1 MKLLRSITMLFM
13 MSGTLI
19 FVSAPIAALAAT
31 GSSDQACQAIQAIN
45 PSGACDTKQG
55 SESTLFKVIRLALQ
69 LLSIVAGVIA
79 VIMLVVAGFKYIT
92 SQGDANSAASARNTL
107 LYAIVGIVIVA
118 FAQIIVKFVLAKAK

>member
-1 MKLLRSITMLFM
+1 MKLLRSLVMLFM
-13 MSGTLI
+13 MSGSLI
-19 FVSAPIAALAAT
+19 FVSAPMAALAAS
-31 GSSDQACQAIQAIN
+31 GSSDQACQAIQVVN
-45 PSGACDTKQG
+45 PSGACDSKKN
-55 SESTLFKVIRLALQ
+55 SESALFKVIRVALQ

-107 LYAIVGIVIVA
+107 LYAIVGVVIVA